1 MPGPEE
7 RAARTA
13 AFFDVDNTIIRGASA
28 FHLARALH
36 RRGHLRLN
44 DILFFARHSL
54 AYAVEGENLR
64 RITALRARALRIAGG
79 LSVADVIAIGEDVYD
94 EVLDSRV
101 YPGARTLLAEHL
113 AAGHEVW
120 LVTATP
126 TEVAELIGRRL
137 GTTGALGTRTETVDG
152 RYTGALA
159 GEMLHGA
166 GKAVAV
172 RRLAEERGIDLA
184 RSYAYGDSYNDIP
197 LLDEVGHP
205 CVINPEPRLRR
216 HARRTGWPVR
226 DFRRRRS
233 VDLRSGARS
242 ASLAGT
248 AWAVAVVVR
257 ALLRR
262 LGAA

>member
-7 RAARTA
+7 RAPRTA

-28 FHLARALH
+28 YHLAMALH
-36 RRGHLRLN
+36 RRGFFGLR

-54 AYAVEGENLR
+54 AYAVQGEDLR
-64 RITALRARALRIAGG
+64 RIASLRARALRIASG
-79 LSVADVIAIGEDVYD
+79 LSVADVITIGEDVYD

-101 YPGARTLLAEHL
+101 YPGARALIRRHL
-113 AAGHEVW
+113 EAGHEVW
-120 LVTATP
+120 LVTAIP
-126 TEVAELIGRRL
+126 TEIAELIGRRL

-152 RYTGALA
+152 YYTGSLT
-159 GEMLHGA
+159 GDLLHGA

-172 RRLAEERGIDLA
+172 RRLAVERGIDLA
-184 RSYAYGDSYNDIP
+184 ASYAYGDSFNDVP
-197 LLDEVGHP
+197 LLDAVGHP
-205 CVINPEPRLRR
+205 SAINPEPRLRL
-216 HARRTGWPVR
+216 HATRAGWPVR

-233 VDLRSGARS
+233 VDLRRGARS
-242 ASLAGT
+242 AGMAGS

-262 LGAA
+262 LRAG